1 MLTKEQLQHL
11 KNELEQT
18 KKDILNRFK
27 DNDHF
32 QLNSAFPYD
41 SWGELSAYDNHPGD
55 QATELY
61 EREKDIA
68 LDLHEREHLR
78 DIEHSLKAIENG
90 TYGMC
95 EVSGKEIPFERL
107 EALPTATTLAEYSS
121 QDVVSKDRP
130 IEEETPFGQFEFDDD
145 EEIRAPY
152 DSEDS
157 YQDVEKYGNS
167 QTPQDMENPP
177 LSYDDMTMNAEENIG
192 NTESYENFIATDIT
206 GKEITVY
213 QSRAHERYEEELDE
227 EGIMTT
233 FGDLHAD

>member
-1 MLTKEQLQHL
+1 
-11 KNELEQT
+11 
-18 KKDILNRFK
+18 
-27 DNDHF
+27 
-32 QLNSAFPYD
+32 
-41 SWGELSAYDNHPGD
+41 
-55 QATELY
+55 
-61 EREKDIA
+61 
-68 LDLHEREHLR
+68 
-78 DIEHSLKAIENG
+78 
-90 TYGMC
+90 
-95 EVSGKEIPFERL
+95 
-107 EALPTATTLAEYSS
+107 
-121 QDVVSKDRP
+121 
-130 IEEETPFGQFEFDDD
+130 
-145 EEIRAPY
+145 PY